1 MTVNSVLAAPL
12 VWGVKVYQRV
22 FSPMTSPTCRFYPSC
37 SAYAVT
43 ALVRFGP
50 LRGTWLALRR
60 IGRCNPWNPGGVDP
74 VPQTWAGRGDVRPED
89 FRPSD
94 GGEPSSP
101 AGSESEPNLA
111 SQHANRFDTTVDNLA
126 DNLADSTSDDMSD
139 TNAGTTTI
147 GHDCRSVVHSE
158 RTTHQTTEELR

>member
-1 MTVNSVLAAPL
+1 MTVNSVLASPL
-12 VWGVKVYQRV
+12 VLGVKIYQRV
-22 FSPMTSPTCRFYPSC
+22 FSPMSSPSCRFYPSC
-37 SAYAVT
+37 SSYAVT

-74 VPQTWAGRGDVRPED
+74 VPQTWAARGDVRPED
-89 FRPSD
+89 FRPS
-94 GGEPSSP
+94 GSLEPGPHS
-101 AGSESEPNLA
+101 GSGSLSNLT
-111 SQHANRFDTTVDNLA
+111 SQHAPLF
-126 DNLADSTSDDMSD
+126 DSTIDALVDDMPD
-139 TNAGTTTI
+139 TAAGATTI